1 MQVSKR
7 RQVATALGLM
17 VNDAEM
23 MMMMKAGKDYDGL
36 WMRSGAIQ
44 EAAC

>member
-1 MQVSKR
+1 
-7 RQVATALGLM
+7 
-17 VNDAEM
+17 

-44 EAAC
+44 EAAG

>member
-7 RQVATALGLM
+7 RQVATTLGLM
-17 VNDAEM
+17 VNDAE